1 MTDINESVSVL
12 TSVLVGEKSM
22 NWLTRNLN
30 LADDLILLMFNEA
43 NGSDFLHFLALQI
56 YLPFVNRIISL
67 FVSFLIV
74 FFFHISPFPL
84 VPPSIPQQNPITQQI
99 LKTYTTYLT
108 CVTSGTPPPRIDW
121 YKFESLGGKFVP
133 VQMENP
139 RFRKMLNGTLV
150 IRDVRGDDDGT
161 YSCAAYNAVFDDR
174 PSSQVRLI
182 VHGIKNLDSENR
194 NFCH

>member
-1 MTDINESVSVL
+1 MTDINGSVSFL
-12 TSVLVGEKSM
+12 NSVLVGEKSM

-30 LADDLILLMFNEA
+30 LADDLILLMFNKT
-43 NGSDFLHFLALQI
+43 NGSDFLLFWALQI
-56 YLPFVNRIISL
+56 YLPFVNYYFPFC
-67 FVSFLIV
+67 FVFNRF

-121 YKFESLGGKFVP
+121 YKFESVGGKFVP

-161 YSCAAYNAVFDDR
+161 FSCAAYNAVFDDR

-182 VHGIKNLDSENR
+182 VHGIKNLDSENG

>member
-1 MTDINESVSVL
+1 MTDINGSVSFL
-12 TSVLVGEKSM
+12 NSVLVGEKSM

-30 LADDLILLMFNEA
+30 LADDLILLMFNKT
-43 NGSDFLHFLALQI
+43 NGSDFLLFLALQI
-56 YLPFVNRIISL
+56 YLPFVNYYFPFC
-67 FVSFLIV
+67 FVFNRF

-121 YKFESLGGKFVP
+121 YKFESVGGKFVP

-161 YSCAAYNAVFDDR
+161 FSCAAYNAVFDDR

>member
-1 MTDINESVSVL
+1 MTDINGSVSVL
-12 TSVLVGEKSM
+12 NSVLVGEKSM

-30 LADDLILLMFNEA
+30 LADDLILLMFNKT
-43 NGSDFLHFLALQI
+43 NGSDFL
-56 YLPFVNRIISL
+56 PFFGTSNIFTICKLYYFPFCFVFNR
-67 FVSFLIV
+67 

-121 YKFESLGGKFVP
+121 YKFESVGGKFVP

-161 YSCAAYNAVFDDR
+161 FSCAAYNAVFDDR